1 MTRDDILD
9 AAARIFSQKG
19 FHAASMQDIAE
30 AVNLKK
36 GSLYYHVSSKQEI
49 LLALLD
55 EALDLLIDRI
65 GKVTRMPLLPD
76 EKLRLSMVTYL
87 QTLLERKDLA
97 AILLIEYRSLD
108 SAFLA
113 RHIPRRDRLEKLWK
127 DMIREGIENGVFND
141 NDPGFITRSL
151 LGMLNWT
158 ITWYRADGMLDPA
171 SIAGQYADLAMM
183 GIIDSNHRKINH
195 DGL

>member
-30 AVNLKK
+30 AVHLKK

-55 EALDLLIDRI
+55 KALDLLIDRI
-65 GKVTRMPLLPD
+65 GEVTKMSLSPA

-108 SAFLA
+108 PDLRA

-127 DMIREGIENGVFND
+127 DMIKEGIDSGVFND
-141 NDPGFITRSL
+141 NDPGFITRSI

-158 ITWYRADGMLDPA
+158 ITWYRADGVLDPA

-183 GIIDSNHRKINH
+183 GIIETNHRNLNH
-195 DGL
+195 D

>member
-55 EALDLLIDRI
+55 EALDLLIDCI
-65 GKVTRMPLLPD
+65 GEVTRMPLSP
-76 EKLRLSMVTYL
+76 EQKLRLSMVTYL
-87 QTLLERKDLA
+87 NTLLERKDLA
-97 AILLIEYRSLD
+97 AILLLEHRSLD
-108 SAFLA
+108 ADLKA
-113 RHIPRRDRLEKLWK
+113 QHIPRRDRLEKLWK
-127 DMIREGIENGVFND
+127 DMVKEGIDSGIFID
-141 NDPGFITRSL
+141 NDPGFVTRSI

-158 ITWYRADGMLDPA
+158 ITWYRADGVLDPT
-171 SIAGQYADLAMM
+171 SIAGQYADLVML
-183 GIIDSNHRKINH
+183 GIIVANHRNINH
-195 DGL
+195 D